1 MNFGPANIDHP
12 DALTYR
18 RAADAFRHKDLETVA
33 QTIHEDV
40 TWHFSGSTW
49 LAREIHGR
57 DALIAYL
64 KEVMTRTAGTFIL
77 EDRFISG
84 TDHHLVAIQ
93 CLGATHNGRTEK
105 FDAVSVMRFEGRRQI
120 ERWIHVLDPEAFDA
134 FFAKFE

>member
-18 RAADAFRHKDLETVA
+18 LATDAFRRKDLKTVA

-40 TWHFSGSTW
+40 TWYFPGTTW

-57 DALIAYL
+57 DALLAYL
-64 KEVMTRTAGTFIL
+64 KELMTRTAGTFIL
-77 EDRFISG
+77 EDRSISG
-84 TDHHLVAIQ
+84 TDHHLVAVQ
-93 CLGATHNGRTEK
+93 RVGATHNGRTQK
-105 FDAVSVMRFEGRRQI
+105 FDAVSVMRFEGGRQI
-120 ERWIHVLDPEAFDA
+120 ERWIHLLDAEAFDA